1 MESGLQ
7 IAPLFRIFLPALSIF
22 LPKIDFGQWAQAVVF
37 VGEDGLNWLEMEFQ
51 SRILTL
57 ATYVN

>member
-1 MESGLQ
+1 
-7 IAPLFRIFLPALSIF
+7 

-37 VGEDGLNWLEMEFQ
+37 VGEDGLNWLEMEFH

>member
-1 MESGLQ
+1 VGYKLLPSSE
-7 IAPLFRIFLPALSIF
+7 FFFLPSLFF